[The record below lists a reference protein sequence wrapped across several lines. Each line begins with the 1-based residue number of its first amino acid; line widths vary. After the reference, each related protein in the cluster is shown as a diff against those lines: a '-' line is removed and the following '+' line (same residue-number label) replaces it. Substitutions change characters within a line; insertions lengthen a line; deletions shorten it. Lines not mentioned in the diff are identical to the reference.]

1 MIQRVWAMVH
11 KEFIQIW
18 RDRRTLAIVLVM
30 PIMQLLLFGY
40 AINTEIRHMSLVV
53 SDQSSDAESR
63 AFVDAFINT
72 AYFDLLGYVN
82 GDQQARIAVD
92 SGQAKVGLLIPRDF
106 SANLRGGRQA
116 RAQVLIDGSDP
127 NTAQT
132 ALFVSNA
139 VSQIRASEQTSDSLS
154 RLTGLRNI
162 QAAIELRP
170 VVLYNPNMESVN
182 FMVPGLIGLILQ
194 FQTTILTAF
203 SIVRE
208 RERGTLEQLI
218 VTPIRSWELMLGK
231 LLPFA
236 AIAMTIVLVILAVAV
251 FWFKVELAG
260 SLWLLLLLTFVFL
273 LGTLGMGMLVSTIS
287 RTQAQAMQMSMFIFL
302 PSVLLSGFMFP
313 IESMPDFIKPLSYI
327 VPLTYFLRV
336 IRGIILKG
344 IGLQFLWGDVIPLV
358 LFSLALFVISANRFQ
373 KRLD

>member
-1 MIQRVWAMVH
+1 MLNRIWAMVH

-30 PIMQLLLFGY
+30 PILQLLLFGY
-40 AINTEIRHMSLVV
+40 AINTEVKHMRLVV
-53 SDQSSDAESR
+53 NDRASDAESR
-63 AFVDAFINT
+63 ALVDAFVVT
-72 AYFDLLGYVN
+72 AYFDLVGYLDS
-82 GDQQARIAVD
+82 DQQVRAAVD
-92 SGQAKVGLLIPRDF
+92 SGQAKVGLLIPRDY

-116 RAQVLIDGSDP
+116 QVQVLIDGSDP

-132 ALFVSNA
+132 ALFVSSA
-139 VSQIRASEQTSDSLS
+139 IGQVRAASQTMDTLG
-154 RLTGLRNI
+154 RLAGLRSI
-162 QAAIELRP
+162 QASIEMRP

-203 SIVRE
+203 AIVRE

-218 VTPIRSWELMLGK
+218 VTPIRAWELMLGK

-236 AIAMTIVLVILAVAV
+236 GIAMAIVLVILSVAV

-260 SLWLLLLLTFVFL
+260 SLCLLLVLTFVFL

-302 PSVLLSGFMFP
+302 PSVLLSGFIFP
-313 IESMPDFIKPLSYI
+313 IESMPDFIKPLSYF

-344 IGLQFLWGDVIPLV
+344 IGMEFLWGDVIPMG
-358 LFSLALFVISANRFQ
+358 LFSLALFFISANRFQ